1 MNEENIKLR
10 KQAGGTKKEAG
21 RFVAGYGPAGVW
33 AENNNPVAII
43 DQFTVA
49 HGSMQ
54 GITAIPIEE
63 PTQFQTY
70 VAIKNDKAPS
80 LYAETFVSL
89 LREEMNAVV
98 SPRLRASAKVL
109 EKITSG

>member
-1 MNEENIKLR
+1 MSEIFSRQGLAYDMRIKARFGTTVCSLVR
-10 KQAGGTKKEAG
+10 AGLGIA
-21 RFVAGYGPAGVW
+21 V
-33 AENNNPVAII
+33 I
-43 DQFTVA
+43 DQLTVA

-54 GITAIPIEE
+54 GIVAVPIEE

-80 LYAETFVSL
+80 LNAETFVKL

-98 SPRLRASAKVL
+98 SPRPAQSRVDVAQ
-109 EKITSG
+109 KITSG